1 MEKNKWRSEF
11 GENLEA
17 MLREYPMTQKE
28 LADATG
34 FSRAAINN
42 YILGKRMPTVEA
54 VLAIAYAL
62 DCTTDELIDLSGPID
77 R

>member
-1 MEKNKWRSEF
+1 MNLTAWKCDF
-11 GENLEA
+11 GENLEV

-34 FSRAAINN
+34 LSTSAISN
-42 YILGKRMPTVEA
+42 YVLGKRMPTVEA

-62 DCTTDELIDLSGPID
+62 DCTTDDLIDLSGPID